1 VLEKIRLGRL
11 GIRGQITKL
20 TDEPLHRVGGGPD
33 PEGHDGSGEE
43 HRRKQRDL
51 VQPLGRRD
59 ATHEIRTKAPKDLG
73 GRGLKR
79 VGLIPE
85 HGLDGRGENRGRPVV
100 QEVKDL
106 R

>member
-1 VLEKIRLGRL
+1 VLEKIRLGHL

-33 PEGHDGSGEE
+33 PEGHDGCGEE
-43 HRRKQRDL
+43 HRRKQWDL

-59 ATHEIRTKAPKDLG
+59 AIHELRTKATEDLG
-73 GRGLKR
+73 GRGRKR
-79 VGLIPE
+79 VRLIPE